1 MASIRPS
8 AFNQRERLD
17 GGPFLVIEAA
27 EPEEEGINVFFTDIP
42 AAERKPDSPI
52 ARLLNV
58 CPDRLTI
65 WPLNIREDRDDYLQ
79 PKYGTLE
86 RIVVARPVI
95 EPYILPETTDDVVG
109 LLEQLPDGFAKDFR
123 FGLGLLWEYRQI
135 CETAASLE
143 NVSIIIV
150 HKGNDAKIDSP
161 FFILGIRRFHELRKE
176 LNRIASRHQRDA
188 RKDKQFHV
196 YQTLLHA
203 ADSAQFPALKKSVRP
218 DALTEMTDGGRQHVT
233 LSKRDRRAAVRMVQ
247 DNIEALAESE
257 PRSLL
262 ALKNDIELITLNQ
275 LIERYQ
281 EMLGK
286 GLTESKWQ
294 SFFLENPFILS
305 LAFAVPAMLVQGQ
318 AYAGGKRL
326 NGSGGKFS
334 DFLYASA
341 STGNLGLIEIKKPQ
355 TELLGKS
362 PYRGDDVFGPST
374 ELGGAIAQILDQR
387 FKLQSELPVIKN
399 NMNRYDLHSYA
410 VRCIVVA
417 GMTPQEH
424 QQRKSFELVRNAFA
438 EIVIVTFDELLAR
451 LTEIKNALQPIPT
464 LDTVPF

>member
-143 NVSIIIV
+143 NVSILIV

-176 LNRIASRHQRDA
+176 LNRIA
-188 RKDKQFHV
+188 HV

>member
-8 AFNQRERLD
+8 AFNLRERLD

-27 EPEEEGINVFFTDIP
+27 EPKEDGINIFFTDVP
-42 AAERKPDSPI
+42 AAQRKSDSPI
-52 ARLLNV
+52 GKLLNV
-58 CPDRLTI
+58 CSDRLTI
-65 WPLNIREDRDDYLQ
+65 WPLNVREDRDDYLQ

-86 RIVVARPVI
+86 RIVVTRPVI
-95 EPYILPETTDDVVG
+95 EPYLLPATTDDVVE
-109 LLEQLPDGFAKDFR
+109 LLGQLPDGFAKDFR
-123 FGLGLLWEYRQI
+123 FGLGLLWEYRHI
-135 CETAASLE
+135 CETAANLE
-143 NVSIIIV
+143 NIRILIV
-150 HKGNDAKIDSP
+150 HKGNEAKIDPP
-161 FFILGIRRFHELRKE
+161 FFILGIKRFHELRKE

-188 RKDKQFHV
+188 RKDKQLHT

-203 ADSAQFPALKKSVRP
+203 ADSTRFPALKKSVIP
-218 DALTEMTDGGRQHVT
+218 DALMDMTDSGRQHVT
-233 LSKRDRRAAVRMVQ
+233 LSKRDRRVAVRMIQ

-257 PRSLL
+257 PRTLL
-262 ALKNDIELITLNQ
+262 ALKNDIELVTLNQ

-286 GLTESKWQ
+286 GLAENKWQ

-326 NGSGGKFS
+326 NGAGGKFS
-334 DFLYASA
+334 DFLCASA

-355 TELLGKS
+355 TKLLGKS

-374 ELGGAIAQILDQR
+374 DLGGAIAQILDQR
-387 FKLQSELPVIKN
+387 FKLLSELPVLKN
-399 NMNRYDLHSYA
+399 NTNRYDIHSYA

-417 GMTPQEH
+417 GMTPQELH
-424 QQRKSFELVRNAFA
+424 QRKSFELVRNAFA

-451 LTEIKNALQPIPT
+451 LTEIKSALQPTPT
-464 LDTVPF
+464 VGAVPF